1 MSKWFVQARSESANA
16 LSVLSVSG
24 GETSDSRAARSRDYT
39 VPDLTYPPLVCVIVP
54 TRNEGVNVRPLVT
67 RIANAQRGVPTEVI
81 FVDDSDDET
90 PTVVEELI
98 EELASSITIRLLHR
112 PEGTRRGGLGGA
124 VLEGFRVARAP
135 WVCVMDADLQHPPE
149 LLPLLLAKAAEKN
162 ANLVVASRY
171 CENGSALGLSPK
183 SRVLASRGA
192 AASARIL
199 FPRRLRSITDPMS
212 GFFLVEKKAI
222 DQESLKPSGFKILL
236 EIAVRTSG
244 LRIAEVGFSFG
255 DRNGGDSKAGA
266 RVGMSYLAHVGR
278 LRGETI
284 RSKRSLRA
292 NTKHRYDIH
301 GIIRVESDGK
311 LPELEAFRVKSLDG
325 EPDISVKIGPLPTH
339 VNSSAPTE
347 ANPFHVSMRY
357 TEMGNYGFGA
367 DIAIRDQVHVLA
379 TPLLAHSPHVLYT
392 NLVEPILRW
401 EFVRRGYALVHGA
414 CIVQGDDAY
423 LITAR
428 TDTGKT
434 TTMLKLLDERPYEF
448 VSDDLT
454 LVSSSGDVRP
464 YPKPLTIS
472 SHTLHAVKRHL
483 LTRRERATLPL
494 QSRLHS
500 RNGRKFAFLL
510 SKFKLPAA
518 SINAFAQFLIPP
530 PKYPVQR
537 LVPGVQIASSARV
550 KGVFIIHR
558 SDESLEWLDV
568 DTTLDI
574 VLANTEDAYGFPPY
588 HTIEN
593 FLLTGASDNLREI
606 ERQIIAGALENAS
619 TAMIPS
625 KSYDWASRIPGLIE
639 VIEEMSVAPASVEQ
653 PLPAARPSA
662 DVVGDLSD

>member
-1 MSKWFVQARSESANA
+1 M
-16 LSVLSVSG
+16 
-24 GETSDSRAARSRDYT
+24 
-39 VPDLTYPPLVCVIVP
+39 
-54 TRNEGVNVRPLVT
+54 RPLVA
-67 RIANAQRGVPTEVI
+67 RIAEAQKGVPTEVI

-90 PTVVEELI
+90 PRVVEELI
-98 EELASSITIRLLHR
+98 EEHAGTIAIRLLHR

-124 VLEGFRVARAP
+124 VVEGLRVARAR

-149 LLPLLLAKAAEKN
+149 LLPLLLAKATETH

-171 CENGSALGLSPK
+171 CDNGSSAGLSPR
-183 SRVLASRGA
+183 SRVVASRGA
-192 AASARIL
+192 AASARVL
-199 FPRRLRSITDPMS
+199 FPRRLRRITDPMS
-212 GFFLVEKKAI
+212 GFFLVEKNAV
-222 DQESLKPSGFKILL
+222 DPESLKPSGFKILL
-236 EIAVRTSG
+236 EIAVRTNG
-244 LRIAEVGFSFG
+244 LRVAEVGFSFG
-255 DRNGGDSKAGA
+255 DRHGGESKAGA

-284 RSKRSLRA
+284 RSGRSLEA
-292 NTKHRYDIH
+292 SVKHRYDIH
-301 GIIRVESDGK
+301 GIITVESDGK
-311 LPELEAFRVKSLDG
+311 LPELEAFRVKSLVG
-325 EPDISVKIGPLPTH
+325 VPDISVKIGPLPAH
-339 VNSSAPTE
+339 VNSEAPAET
-347 ANPFHVSMRY
+347 NPFHVSMRY
-357 TEMGNYGFGA
+357 AEMGNYGFGA

-414 CIVQGDDAY
+414 CIVQDDHAY

-472 SHTLHAVKRHL
+472 SHTLQAVKRHL
-483 LTRRERATLPL
+483 LTWRERATLPV

-510 SKFKLPAA
+510 SKLKLPAA

-537 LVPGVQIASSARV
+537 LVPNVQIATSAKV

-558 SDESLEWLDV
+558 SDEDLEWLDV

-606 ERQIIAGALENAS
+606 ERQIIAGALEDAT

-625 KSYDWASRIPGLIE
+625 KTYDWASRIPGLIE

-653 PLPAARPSA
+653 PVTAPLPSA
-662 DVVGDLSD
+662 DMISDLSD